1 MQSKLFL
8 TAKLLAVLAFVF
20 ALFLPPAEGIREK
33 ALHSDTYT
41 SIECES

>member
-1 MQSKLFL
+1 MRRNCFSPLNYWLCLRSCFRC
-8 TAKLLAVLAFVF
+8 
-20 ALFLPPAEGIREK
+20 LPPAEGIREK